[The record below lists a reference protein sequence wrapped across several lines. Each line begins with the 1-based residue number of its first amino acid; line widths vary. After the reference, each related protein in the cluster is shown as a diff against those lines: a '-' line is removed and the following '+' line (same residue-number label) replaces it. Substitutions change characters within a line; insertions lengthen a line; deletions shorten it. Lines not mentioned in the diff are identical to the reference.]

1 MVSLLRVRLVPAAS
15 LAPRLQ
21 HRNMARLV
29 GNNKQL
35 KPYLQ
40 EVNRRRAVVELD
52 HRLNKGTPG
61 AELYFS
67 ISTLMPS
74 AVNPERRSEFKEWN
88 YEAELGAW
96 QYRLGEVWE
105 AGLLVQALVT
115 PGWAR
120 QQESDTQDRAGVE
133 VCPEL
138 H

>member
-1 MVSLLRVRLVPAAS
+1 MLRVRLVPAAS